1 MNFNEVKWSPEEK
14 RAARKIFDKAYQNEL
29 EEIKNILESKV
40 QKIKS
45 EKDIW
50 DINDFLTERRISI
63 DKKYDYRY
71 SRLIIVFGILL
82 SERFLT
88 EDDLNGLSEEKI
100 EMIKNVSK
108 GI

>member
-1 MNFNEVKWSPEEK
+1 MNINELKWSPEEK
-14 RAARKIFDKAYQNEL
+14 KIARNIFDKAYQNEL
-29 EEIKNILESKV
+29 EEIKNILVKKV
-40 QKIKS
+40 EEIKDR
-45 EKDIW
+45 KDIW

-82 SERFLT
+82 SEEYLR
-88 EDDLNGLSEEKI
+88 ENDLKGFSEEKI

-108 GI
+108 GF

>member
-1 MNFNEVKWSPEEK
+1 MENITWSPEEK
-14 RAARKIFDKAYQNEL
+14 KVARKIFDKAYQNEV
-29 EEIKNILESKV
+29 EEIKNLLEKKV

-45 EKDIW
+45 GKNIW

-82 SERFLT
+82 NEEYLT
-88 EDDLNGLSEEKI
+88 ENDLKGLSEEKI
-100 EMIKNVSK
+100 EMIKNVAK
-108 GI
+108 GF

>member
-1 MNFNEVKWSPEEK
+1 MENITWSPEEK
-14 RAARKIFDKAYQNEL
+14 KVARKIFDKAYQNEV
-29 EEIKNILESKV
+29 EEIKNLLERKV

-45 EKDIW
+45 GKDIW

-82 SERFLT
+82 SEKYLT
-88 EDDLNGLSEEKI
+88 ENDLNGLSEEKI

-108 GI
+108 GF